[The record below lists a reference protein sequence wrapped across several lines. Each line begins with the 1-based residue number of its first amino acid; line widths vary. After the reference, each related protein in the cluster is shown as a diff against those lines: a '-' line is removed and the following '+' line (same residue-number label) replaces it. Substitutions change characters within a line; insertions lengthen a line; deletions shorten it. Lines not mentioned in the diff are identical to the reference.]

1 MLYNKVDERVINL
14 LYKKVQ
20 LEYCRE
26 EEENREKDKKRRQGN
41 WCCYAHVIM
50 AKYVRTV

>member
-1 MLYNKVDERVINL
+1 MYVLYNKVDERVINL

-26 EEENREKDKKRRQGN
+26 EEENREGPRVWKTKREGKATGAAMHM
-41 WCCYAHVIM
+41 W
-50 AKYVRTV
+50 